1 MMHFFHLQQS
11 KSSFPIAN
19 DLFPIET
26 NHFLYET
33 NSSQKLS
40 QQKKYD
46 IIKCQHCKMKPSD
59 HRNLNRN
66 LNRKHDQTM

>member
-19 DLFPIET
+19 NLFPIET

-40 QQKKYD
+40 QQKK
-46 IIKCQHCKMKPSD
+46 ITT
-59 HRNLNRN
+59 L
-66 LNRKHDQTM
+66 